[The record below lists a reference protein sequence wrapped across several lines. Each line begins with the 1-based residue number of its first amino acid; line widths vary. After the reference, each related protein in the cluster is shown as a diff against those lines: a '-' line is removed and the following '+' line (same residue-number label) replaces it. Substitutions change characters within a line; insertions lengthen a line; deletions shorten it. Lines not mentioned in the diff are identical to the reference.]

1 MRKPRLPIFQ
11 AVLYFNMSK
20 PYKNYSGIK
29 VDYLTFKARV
39 EDLKRNKW
47 VLSCNCGKE
56 VIKRPD
62 HIFDKKNFKSC
73 GCLPRK
79 KSKTNNEVC
88 INRIFTSYKNGAKR
102 RGFIFEVDIE
112 YFSIILIKNCHYCGI
127 EPLQKIK
134 VKDNFFL
141 YNGIDRKNSSLGYVK
156 NNLLPCCFICN
167 RGKSNMN
174 YKDFK
179 KHLLRITDFNNN
191 LKK

>member
-1 MRKPRLPIFQ
+1 MLTKDSNAVDIRTLPVIIIIIIIFINIIILWTNINRQ
-11 AVLYFNMSK
+11 IN
-20 PYKNYSGIK
+20 
-29 VDYLTFKARV
+29 
-39 EDLKRNKW
+39 
-47 VLSCNCGKE
+47 
-56 VIKRPD
+56 
-62 HIFDKKNFKSC
+62 IFAQ
-73 GCLPRK
+73 K